1 MGEYQGSILFLD
13 DGSGNTVTFYTTD
26 VDANPAPGGKV
37 DDSLLGTDGTLG
49 ALVDMNFTA
58 LRGDFYLGGD
68 TLSSIVLWDNTTTV
82 IDTNIYDSDSNVFQ
96 YGWTT
101 DLPNNTGGGGG
112 PMAVCWGGGGCS
124 TTSDVQTDLAG
135 TVSTIPV
142 PATVWLFGSGL
153 LGLAGIAKR
162 KKAA

>member
-112 PMAVCWGGGGCS
+112 PMAVCWDKQRSNLAEQKNTPS
-124 TTSDVQTDLAG
+124 TEFVPVQLET
-135 TVSTIPV
+135 TMTTIN
-142 PATVWLFGSGL
+142 
-153 LGLAGIAKR
+153 
-162 KKAA
+162 